1 VAKLAKLTP
10 TLSVFG
16 KAKGGT
22 VCYYCGKPGHWKKDC
37 LELKATKIQAAARGY
52 LSRLRVHQMKA
63 KRSTEVQ
70 TSLKVM
76 GTTACPPCLLAHQVA
91 SMLCCV
97 YLN

>member
-1 VAKLAKLTP
+1 MAKLAKLTP

-37 LELKATKIQAAARGY
+37 LELKAIKIQAAARGY

-63 KRSTEVQ
+63 KRSTLPVFMIGGIVVRPAPEMKLMTPAGK
-70 TSLKVM
+70 TS
-76 GTTACPPCLLAHQVA
+76 A
-91 SMLCCV
+91 
-97 YLN
+97 